1 MSEKKS
7 VIHACTRFGLLLAV
21 AAGTAR
27 GDVAATSVTTNG
39 TVLTI
44 AVKGGE
50 TLNYDSRPLS
60 IFTSIV
66 KEGDGKAYFNHG
78 VAITNAFAGTITVN
92 AGILGATSIDNYGT
106 PTVVTVASG
115 ASLDLTSASGAP
127 KDPQTMYKARAKLVM
142 GGTGAAGCP
151 GAVFCNLGGGGH
163 DHMFTDFEMTA
174 DTTVGGSARW
184 GMGGNANGRFDMHGF
199 TLIST
204 ASQLLLDNFKTDNP
218 GHINIAAGNLVLQN
232 TGLQLYG
239 GPENE
244 IRLVGGTM
252 GFWNTVAGACPW
264 TLVVAKGV
272 ANANNQNLVTGN
284 SGAERTKNI
293 WSGRVVHTNGTLTVV
308 ADRTDLKGG
317 VTFTGDF
324 LAEDCPEHVG
334 KNEPWVYF
342 RGNSYIGFRGNTFTH
357 RIAYTT
363 KSEGVDIRN
372 AFFEFTGRGPHYMSR
387 VGTQCT
393 NTWFHDFGY
402 INAKDTSYSWFIE
415 RGHSSDG
422 GPAEL
427 ILTNGVLD
435 RTSRQ
440 ITMANSNRDNW
451 GLMRVQ
457 KDAIV
462 SNSLVLGWYGNGAA
476 IVEGGKMVI
485 TGGALANNPA
495 STNAAGFNTA
505 HGFLALASGEI
516 EARNAFNFGQYGR
529 AVYRQT
535 GGSFTSTVETALKP
549 FLRGCC
555 EITVSGGTFRPSS
568 RHYSASS
575 DSAAAVT
582 PYHGFYSL
590 DVSGAGVVDVPG
602 YLNFP
607 GTTPSTRVVSLRNGG
622 TLKCQRLV
630 HNSDAQG
637 KPYPDTKLYVGF
649 NGGVLKPTLGWVF
662 HSNWNIYRPTAITVY
677 DGGAIFDTGE
687 AAKEVG
693 ADGTDYGFD
702 CHFSSPL
709 LAPTGKGI
717 KSITLPTA
725 AAFLAEK
732 YLTPPRIRISG
743 AGVSATAI
751 VEMDLKTL
759 KPTGV
764 TVTCPGFGYDD
775 NTTVTVDSWNG
786 ETSWPCTFELEE
798 QAGGGLVKRG
808 EHGLVLRSSGS
819 TYAGDTT
826 IEGGFIQ
833 CYVQGAIPNGRGLHL
848 AGGRLLLSQGN
859 ANFALSVTNFTGYGS
874 VENGALTVTEAVET
888 SATDVLAG
896 RSLALAGRAGIVFGA
911 GCRLDVSGLAAALEA
926 AEDIEE
932 LRKAKYPVLTLA
944 TPLAADA
951 ALPELP
957 SDLPRGWGVNLSA
970 DRTRLVLSYA
980 RGTTI
985 LFR

>member
-1 MSEKKS
+1 MKKS
-7 VIHACTRFGLLLAV
+7 FVCGAATVVVGIVAV

-78 VAITNAFAGTITVN
+78 VAITNAFTGTITVN

-106 PTVVTVASG
+106 PTVVTVAPG

-127 KDPQTMYKARAKLVM
+127 SDPRTMYNARSKLVM

-151 GAVFCNLGGGGH
+151 GAVFCNAAGGGH

-184 GMGGNANGRFDMHGF
+184 GMGGNSSGRFDMHGF
-199 TLIST
+199 TLT
-204 ASQLLLDNFKTDNP
+204 SQATTLLLDNYKTDNP
-218 GHINIAAGNLVLQN
+218 GHINIVAGNVVLQN
-232 TGLQLYG
+232 SGLRLYG
-239 GPENE
+239 GPANQ
-244 IRLVGGTM
+244 IRLLGGTM
-252 GFWNTVAGACPW
+252 GFWNTAADACPW

-272 ANANNQNLVTGN
+272 ANPNSSNLVTGN
-284 SGAERTKNI
+284 SAGQRTANI
-293 WSGRVVHTNGTLTVV
+293 WAGPVLHTNGVMAV
-308 ADRTDLKGG
+308 NANRTDMKAG

-324 LAEDCPEHVG
+324 LMEDCEAHVG
-334 KNEPWVYF
+334 KNEPWLYF
-342 RGNSYIGFRGNTFTH
+342 SGNSYIGFRGNTFTNKITH
-357 RIAYTT
+357 TS
-363 KSEGVDIRN
+363 KSECMDIRCGM
-372 AFFEFTGRGPHYMSR
+372 FEFTGRGPHYMSR

-402 INAKDTSYSWFIE
+402 INAKVSSLSWFVE
-415 RGHSSDG
+415 RTHDTTA
-422 GPAEL
+422 PATL
-427 ILTNGVLD
+427 IVTNGVLD

-440 ITMANSNRDNW
+440 ITMANSNRGNW
-451 GLMRVQ
+451 GLLRVQ

-462 SNSLVLGWYGNGAA
+462 SNSLVLGWNGNGAA

-485 TGGALANNPA
+485 TGGSLANNA
-495 STNAAGFNTA
+495 SSTNAAGFNTA
-505 HGFLALASGEI
+505 HGFLALRGGEI
-516 EARNAFNFGQYGR
+516 EATGAFNFGQYGR

-535 GGSFTSTVETALKP
+535 GGTFTSTVSTAFKP
-549 FLRGCC
+549 YLRGCS
-555 EITVSGGTFRPSS
+555 EIAVSGGLFRPSS
-568 RHYSASS
+568 QSYAATT
-575 DSAAAVT
+575 DSAASVT

-590 DVSGAGVVDVPG
+590 DVSGAGVVDIPG
-602 YLNFP
+602 YLNFQ
-607 GTTPSTRVVSLRNGG
+607 GTIPCTRVVSLRNGG

-630 HNSDAQG
+630 HNSDAQDD
-637 KPYPDTKLYVGF
+637 PYPDTKLYIGF

-662 HSNWNIYRPTAITVY
+662 HSNWNIYLPTAITVY
-677 DGGAIFDTGE
+677 NGGAIFDTGE
-687 AAKEVG
+687 AAPEG
-693 ADGTDYGFD
+693 SFGSD
-702 CHFSSPL
+702 CHFSSAL
-709 LAPTGKGI
+709 FAPTGKSI

-732 YLTPPRIRISG
+732 YLTPPRIRITG
-743 AGVSATAI
+743 VGVSATAI

-798 QAGGGLVKRG
+798 QVGGGLVKRG
-808 EHGLVLRSSGS
+808 EHGLILRRSGS

-833 CYVQGAIPNGRGLHL
+833 SYVQDAIPSGRGLHL

-859 ANFALSVTNFTGYGS
+859 TDFTLSVTNLTGYGS
-874 VENGALTVTEAVET
+874 VENGTLTVTEAVET
-888 SATDVLAG
+888 TAEDVLAG
-896 RSLALAGRAGIVFGA
+896 RALALTGRARVVFGA

-926 AEDIEE
+926 AEDVEE
-932 LRKAKYPVLTLA
+932 LRKGKYPVVTFA
-944 TPLAADA
+944 QPLAAGA
-951 ALPELP
+951 VLPDLP
-957 SDLPRGWGVNLSA
+957 TDFPRGWGVNLSA
-970 DRTRLVLSYA
+970 DRTRFVLSYA
-980 RGTTI
+980 RGTMVI
-985 LFR
+985 FR